1 MVELKAS
8 IVVEEECHFVVV
20 VVRGFVEE
28 SMEVL
33 SSTMKEKVQIVV
45 EHDDEVDEVQKQVEV
60 VNELLEEQNY
70 CYYSLIEP
78 LHPVV
83 VVEEE
88 VNQASLVETCQVVV
102 AS

>member
-60 VNELLEEQNY
+60 VNELVEDQNY
-70 CYYSLIEP
+70 YCLVIEP
-78 LHPVV
+78 LHSVV
-83 VVEEE
+83 VVEVE
-88 VNQASLVETCQVVV
+88 VNLASLVGTYQVVV

>member
-20 VVRGFVEE
+20 VVVMEFVEE

-60 VNELLEEQNY
+60 VNELVEDQNY
-70 CYYSLIEP
+70 YCLVIEP
-78 LHPVV
+78 LHSVV
-83 VVEEE
+83 VVEVE
-88 VNQASLVETCQVVV
+88 VNLASLVGTYQVVV